1 MSVRMRMSVA
11 MSVTVAVTARSMCV
25 RDFAAVVSMPN
36 ARYHKQAT
44 GTGCDQ
50 QRKIRLRPEPSNAV
64 RAQPG
69 RKRG

>member
-1 MSVRMRMSVA
+1 MRMSVA

-50 QRKIRLRPEPSNAV
+50 QRKTYQISMA
-64 RAQPG
+64 
-69 RKRG
+69 

>member
-1 MSVRMRMSVA
+1 MVVVLMRMRVGMSVRMRMSVA

-36 ARYHKQAT
+36 ARSHKQAT

-50 QRKIRLRPEPSNAV
+50 QRKTYQISMA
-64 RAQPG
+64 
-69 RKRG
+69 